1 MRHGPKAGRLFPA
14 LLLAVLNPALTGAP
28 PNGASTPEG
37 VVVEKVAPNF
47 EAARAG
53 LRPGDILM
61 KWERGGNPPAN
72 PSPEG
77 DSFHSPFD
85 VVEAFIDQSPRA
97 RTTVTFLVVRD
108 GDPLSISM
116 GQYPWRVDTRP
127 RFAEPWLSR
136 YEETR
141 KLVEQGDLDKGLDMW
156 RSLAADLSAAN
167 RHVEAAWLWRRVG
180 MRLSEAKQADPAIAA
195 IDRAL
200 VEARTSRR
208 SNIEAQ
214 LWFSEFEVFRAAN
227 RKDDALKAARQS
239 LSIRERMAPD
249 SLAVAYTLHEFA
261 GVLPPG
267 SPEIEANH
275 RRALRIRESKAP
287 NSRVVAG
294 TLQALAQVTDAQG
307 DSRTSI
313 ELALRALAI
322 HQALNPRS
330 SDVARALSNIG
341 VYQMNRGELASAE
354 DYCQRSLEVYRAL
367 GPGELAG
374 VAQVLHNMGVL
385 ARLRGDL
392 DRAEG
397 FFFQSIAITDQISPD
412 GTYNA
417 ANYYDL
423 GVTEL
428 ERDLNKAE
436 AYLDRSEE
444 ILKKNGIT
452 DGDRWALRALMRAN
466 IAYQQKDLAGAEKLL
481 RRALAYYDEAAPNHP
496 AAGYVRDDLGR
507 VLTESGQTAEAEELL
522 RRALDQRLKYGAGSQ
537 ESAMSYY
544 NLGMLLWKTGRLTD
558 AATSLK
564 HAIEEYETQ
573 KGKIGGSD
581 ESMSMFAGR
590 FADCYKDYA
599 RLLLEMR
606 REQDAFL
613 ILERYRA
620 SSFLRTLAQKDLA
633 TPDDVPPDL
642 DRERRLTNAAY
653 DRAQADIQKIVPATQ
668 SRELTD
674 ALARLGDLRRKQ
686 EEIAEKIAKA
696 SPRYGALRYPRALG
710 LAEARAALDPGTLV
724 LSFAV
729 GRDETLLFVASAGT
743 GPGPGLSVFRLPVG
757 EKELRNSVQALRRLI
772 AWSTSPQELESRART
787 LYDTLI
793 APADSLVTAST
804 RLLILPDGP
813 LHTLPWATLIRDTKS
828 GSPRYLAEA
837 KALHTAASLTV
848 FAELKKQRS
857 GAHTAAAIDVAAFGD
872 PKYPSP
878 GNGRTGA
885 KRGGESDEGDEVL
898 TGEPQLDAILRG
910 GYKLEPL
917 PLSRIEVESIADL
930 YAPRSAAY
938 LGSEATEARARSV
951 GSHVPL
957 IHYAC
962 HALIDERFPL
972 DSALVFSIPEKP
984 APDQDNGLLQAWE
997 ILEKVRID
1005 ADLVTLS
1012 ACESGLG
1019 KEMGGE
1025 GLIGLTRA
1033 FQFAGARSVLAS
1045 LWKVEDRA
1053 AAELMKRF
1061 YTHLKAGKS
1070 KDEALRLAQIELLRS
1085 PDFSRPRDW
1094 AAFQIS
1100 GDWK

>member
-1 MRHGPKAGRLFPA
+1 MTHGPRARRLLPG
-14 LLLAVLNPALTGAP
+14 LLLAVLNPALTGATAQA
-28 PNGASTPEG
+28 ASAPEG
-37 VVVEKVAPNF
+37 VVVEKVTPNF

-53 LRPGDILM
+53 LRPGDILL

-72 PSPEG
+72 PNPAG
-77 DSFHSPFD
+77 DSFRSPFD
-85 VVEAFIDQSPRA
+85 VVETFIDQSPRSRA
-97 RTTVTFLVVRD
+97 AITFLVIRD
-108 GDPLSISM
+108 GEPLSISL
-116 GQYPWRVDTRP
+116 GQYPWRVETRP
-127 RFAEPWLSR
+127 QFGDSWLTR
-136 YEETR
+136 YEEGR
-141 KLVEQGDLDKGLDMW
+141 KLVEQGDLDKGLDAW

-167 RHVEAAWLWRRVG
+167 RHIDAAWVWRKAG
-180 MRLSEAKQADPAIAA
+180 MRLSDAKQADPAIAA
-195 IDRAL
+195 LDRAL
-200 VEARTSRR
+200 AEARTSRR
-208 SNIEAQ
+208 SDVEAQ
-214 LWFSEFEVFRAAN
+214 LCFSEFEVFRAAS

-239 LSIRERMAPD
+239 LAIREHMAPD
-249 SLAVAYTLHEFA
+249 SLAAAYTLNEFA
-261 GVLPPG
+261 PLLPAG
-267 SPEIEANH
+267 SPEIEAIH
-275 RRALRIRESKAP
+275 RRNLRIRETKAP

-294 TLQALAQVTDAQG
+294 TLQALSSVTDAQG
-307 DSRTSI
+307 DSRTAM
-313 ELALRALAI
+313 ELALRALTI
-322 HQALNPRS
+322 HQAQNPRS

-341 VYQMNRGELASAE
+341 VFQMNRGELASAE
-354 DYCQRSLEVYRAL
+354 DYCLRSLEVYRAL
-367 GPGELAG
+367 GPAELAG

-397 FFFQSIAITDQISPD
+397 LFFQSIAITDQISPD

-417 ANYYDL
+417 ANYFDL

-428 ERDLNKAE
+428 ERDLNKSE

-444 ILKKNGIT
+444 ILKKNGVT
-452 DGDRWALRALMRAN
+452 DGDRWALRAWMRAN
-466 IAYQQKDLAGAEKLL
+466 VVYQRKDLAAAEKLL
-481 RRALAYYDEAAPNHP
+481 RKALAYYDEAAPDHP
-496 AAGYVRDDLGR
+496 AAGYMRDDLGR

-522 RRALDQRLKYGAGSQ
+522 RRALAQRLKYGSGSQ
-537 ESAMSYY
+537 ESATSYY
-544 NLGMLLWKTGRLTD
+544 NLGMLLWKTGRLSD
-558 AATSLK
+558 AEASLR

-573 KGKIGGSD
+573 RGKVGGSD
-581 ESMSMFAGR
+581 ESMSMLAGR
-590 FADCYKDYA
+590 FSDFYKDYA
-599 RLLLEMR
+599 RLLLELR

-633 TPDDVPPDL
+633 VPDDVPPAL
-642 DRERRLTNAAY
+642 DRERRLTNTEY
-653 DRAQADIQKIVPATQ
+653 DRAQAEIQKIVPASQ
-668 SRELTD
+668 PRELTD

-686 EEIAEKIAKA
+686 EEIAGKIAKA

-710 LAEARAALDPGTLV
+710 LAEARAALDPGTLL
-724 LSFAV
+724 LSYAV
-729 GRDETLLFVASAGT
+729 GRDETLLFVVSAGA
-743 GPGPGLSVFRLPVG
+743 GPGPGLSVLRLSVG
-757 EKELRNSVQALRRLI
+757 EKELRNSVQAFRRLI
-772 AWSTSPQELESRART
+772 AWSTSPNELESRART

-793 APADSLVTAST
+793 GPAETLVNAST

-813 LHTLPWATLIRDTKS
+813 LHTLPWATLIRDAKP
-828 GSPRYLAEA
+828 GSPRYLAEW
-837 KALHTAASLTV
+837 KPLHTAASLTV
-848 FAELKKQRS
+848 FAELRKQRS
-857 GAHTAAAIDVAAFGD
+857 GIRGGATVDVAAFGD
-872 PKYPSP
+872 PKYPST
-878 GNGRTGA
+878 GSSGTGA
-885 KRGGESDEGDEVL
+885 KRGGENGEAGEVSS
-898 TGEPQLDAILRG
+898 GEPQLDAILRG

-917 PLSRIEVESIADL
+917 PLSRIEVESIAEL

-938 LGSEATEARARSV
+938 LGSDATEARARSV
-951 GSHVPL
+951 GSNVPL

-984 APDQDNGLLQAWE
+984 SPNQDNGLLQAWE

-1053 AAELMKRF
+1053 TAELMKHF
-1061 YTHLKAGKS
+1061 YTYLKAGKS
-1070 KDEALRLAQIELLRS
+1070 KDEALRLAQVDLLRS
-1085 PDFSRPRDW
+1085 SDFSRPRDW